1 MEQWQEIRIPEIQ
14 KQPNKSRKT
23 AVPVTAVSVIAI
35 GLILLA
41 AAAFWFFKIYRS
53 DERKLLNGFR
63 NLAQEIEE
71 RQILWEQAEGNTSA
85 RNRNFKIETSFNLSG
100 EKLPVTLGVDTTAL
114 RDTEAHKLCSHT
126 DLSVMNRKIVETELY
141 GEDEV
146 LMLALP
152 DIFRQNL
159 AFDTKRIDRQ
169 YNNSLLAEKFGRIEK
184 GELSIDLFPEE
195 REQTWGTPE
204 DWENFLS
211 DLKKNIGSSE
221 DSARINMEKLD
232 ESVVIEVPDTVNRQY
247 QCSQYRMI
255 YPKEMLGSV
264 ETNGIKITIQEDL
277 VLLTALDNNDRII
290 QIALEEP
297 LAYTI
302 EFEGTQLEG
311 AQFLVKTEGSISFLG
326 EGRSID
332 DIVVSMNMSM
342 MQTEQSEGEDSL
354 FSSLGKFLKL
364 EDTLYEIQSDFHI
377 LYSENDN
384 RVTTNINQLT
394 ASFGNAGDYKV
405 TGEINLEPLQ
415 EEIEPLEGET
425 LQVFEVTEEEYED
438 LEDQLRQT
446 IKKWLRALSYLYF
459 VN

>member
-1 MEQWQEIRIPEIQ
+1 MMEQWQEIRIPEIQ

-71 RQILWEQAEGNTSA
+71 RQILWEQAEGNAPA
-85 RNRNFKIETSFNLSG
+85 RNRNCKIETSFNLSG
-100 EKLPVTLGVDTTAL
+100 EKLPVTLGVDTTIL
-114 RDTEAHKLCSHT
+114 RDAEAHKLRSST

-221 DSARINMEKLD
+221 DSARINIEKLD

-290 QIALEEP
+290 QIALDEP
-297 LAYTI
+297 LEYTV
-302 EFEGTQLEG
+302 EFESTR
-311 AQFLVKTEGSISFLG
+311 FLVKTDGSICFLG

-332 DIVVSMNMSM
+332 DIVVSMDMSM

-354 FSSLGKFLKL
+354 FSSLRKFLKL
-364 EDTLYEIQSDFHI
+364 EDTRYEIQSNFHI
-377 LYSENDN
+377 LYSENDT

>member
-23 AVPVTAVSVIAI
+23 AVSVTAASVIAI
-35 GLILLA
+35 VLILFA
-41 AAAFWFFKIYRS
+41 AIAFWYIKIYRS

-63 NLAQEIEE
+63 NLVQEIEE
-71 RQILWEQAEGNTSA
+71 RRTLWEQAEGDTSA
-85 RNRNFKIETSFNLSG
+85 RSRNFQIETSFNLSG
-100 EKLPVTLGVDTTAL
+100 EKLPVTLGVDTTTL
-114 RDTEAHKLCSHT
+114 RDTEAHKLRSST
-126 DLSVMNRKIVETELY
+126 DISVMNRKIVETELY

-184 GELSIDLFPEE
+184 GELSIELFPEE
-195 REQTWGTPE
+195 REQTWGSSQ
-204 DWENFLS
+204 DWENLLS
-211 DLKKNIGSSE
+211 NMKEKIGSGE
-221 DSARINMEKLD
+221 DRAHINMEKLD
-232 ESVVIEVPDTVNRQY
+232 ESVVIEVPDTVNMQY

-264 ETNGIKITIQEDL
+264 ETNGIKIAIQEDI
-277 VLLTALDNNDRII
+277 VLLTALDNKDRII
-290 QIALEEP
+290 QIALDEP
-297 LAYTI
+297 LEYTV
-302 EFEGTQLEG
+302 EFEGV
-311 AQFLVKTEGSISFLG
+311 QFLVKTDGNICFLG

-332 DIVVSMNMSM
+332 DIVVSMDMSM
-342 MQTEQSEGEDSL
+342 IQTEQSEGEDSL

-364 EDTLYEIQSDFHI
+364 EDTLYEIQSDFNI
-377 LYSENDN
+377 LYSENDT
-384 RVTTNINQLT
+384 RVTTHINQLT
-394 ASFGNAGDYKV
+394 ASFGDMGEYKV
-405 TGEINLEPLQ
+405 TGEIALTPLQ

-425 LQVFEVTEEEYED
+425 LQIFEITEEEYED
-438 LEDQLRQT
+438 LEDQLRQI

>member
-1 MEQWQEIRIPEIQ
+1 MEQWQEIRIPEIP

-23 AVPVTAVSVIAI
+23 AVSGTVASVIAVS
-35 GLILLA
+35 LMLLA
-41 AAAFWFFKIYRS
+41 AITFWFLKIYRS

-63 NLAQEIEE
+63 NLVQEVEE
-71 RQILWEQAEGNTSA
+71 RQMLWEQAESDTSA
-85 RNRNFKIETSFNLSG
+85 RSHNFKAETSFNLSG
-100 EKLPVTLGVDTTAL
+100 ERLPVTLGVDTIIL
-114 RDTEAHKLCSHT
+114 RDAEAHKLRSIT
-126 DLSVMNRKIVETELY
+126 DVSVMNRKILETELY
-141 GEDEV
+141 GEDEL

-169 YNNSLLAEKFGRIEK
+169 YNDSLLAEKFGRIEK
-184 GELSIDLFPEE
+184 GELSIELFPKE
-195 REQTWGTPE
+195 REQTWGASQ

-211 DLKKNIGSSE
+211 NMKEKISSGE
-221 DSARINMEKLD
+221 DSVRIHMEKLD
-232 ESVVIEVPDTVNRQY
+232 ESVVIEIPDTVNRQY

-277 VLLTALDNNDRII
+277 VLLTALDKRDRII
-290 QIALEEP
+290 QIALDEP

-311 AQFLVKTEGSISFLG
+311 VQFLAKAGGSICFLG

-332 DIVVSMNMSM
+332 DITVSMDMSM
-342 MQTEQSEGEDSL
+342 IQTKQAEEDSL
-354 FSSLGKFLKL
+354 FSTFGKFLNL
-364 EDTLYEIQSDFHI
+364 EDTLYEIQSDIHM
-377 LYSENDN
+377 LYNENDTC
-384 RVTTNINQLT
+384 VTTHINQLT
-394 ASFGNAGDYKV
+394 ASFGNAGNYKV
-405 TGEINLEPLQ
+405 TGEISLEPLQ
-415 EEIEPLEGET
+415 EKIESLEGET
-425 LQVFEVTEEEYED
+425 LQVFEITEEEYED
-438 LEDQLRQT
+438 LEDQLRKT